1 MRTSIPLKD
10 IQDQLIHQLLS
21 FFKLQDSEIQV
32 LENKMGGVISR
43 CEYSFSKNDNKYY
56 SLEGEPYFNPYQS
69 AQYTIFLYYFSNT
82 VSRETDCRLL
92 ADKLYYLNKIMN
104 ACDLYHEV
112 ELPKFFKLDHPVGSV
127 MGRARYGEGFSFSQ
141 NCTVGNNR
149 GIYPVIGENVRMCAN
164 SSIIGNCVIGNNV
177 TIGAN
182 SGVKDE
188 NIPDDSL
195 VFGHS
200 PNLIIVR
207 K

>member
-1 MRTSIPLKD
+1 MRTSIPLSD
-10 IQDQLIHQLLS
+10 IQDQLIRQLSS

-32 LENKMGGVISR
+32 IKTKWEEVMSR
-43 CEYSFSKNDNKYY
+43 CEYSFSKNSNKYY

-141 NCTVGNNR
+141 NCTVGNNK
-149 GIYPVIGENVRMCAN
+149 GIYPVIGDNVRMCAN

-182 SGVKDE
+182 SGIKDE
-188 NIPDDSL
+188 DIPDNSL

-200 PNLIIVR
+200 PNLIIKR
-207 K
+207 R